1 MSAIKKPITDN
12 VIKLRVVNGNIEREP
27 KVRYNKDGSIDKR
40 HPNRVSGIS
49 NEVYPFT
56 QEEIKLMVDLFDKRI
71 NEAPDGNKRQIACRN
86 KMLFLIGI
94 NLGIRASDLCKLRYS
109 FFMNNKM
116 EFFEKNK
123 LQPKKTKTKTGK
135 YVTLYFNPYVKK
147 AILNYIEEYPIQD
160 LQDYLFKSRNGGN
173 PISEH
178 TIWDVVS
185 KAAIEVGIEKN
196 IGSHSLRKTFGYWAL
211 HNAKDKNKELI
222 TLQNIF
228 GHSSPAITSR
238 YIGITDNEMSD
249 VFNNLDLGLDYL

>member
-1 MSAIKKPITDN
+1 
-12 VIKLRVVNGNIEREP
+12 
-27 KVRYNKDGSIDKR
+27 
-40 HPNRVSGIS
+40 
-49 NEVYPFT
+49 
-56 QEEIKLMVDLFDKRI
+56 
-71 NEAPDGNKRQIACRN
+71 
-86 KMLFLIGI
+86 
-94 NLGIRASDLCKLRYS
+94 
-109 FFMNNKM
+109 M
-116 EFFEKNK
+116 EMKQK
-123 LQPKKTKTKTGK
+123 
-135 YVTLYFNPYVKK
+135 
-147 AILNYIEEYPIQD
+147 YPIQD

-196 IGSHSLRKTFGYWAL
+196 IGSHSLRKTFGYWAW